1 MRAKPSSRE
10 PEERPKKRII
20 NFSNRL
26 ADPLGD
32 RYAELMRLRQTVLE
46 AESKEINAAWTA
58 GRRILR

>member
-26 ADPLGD
+26 GKPLED

-46 AESKEINAAWTA
+46 AESKRSTPHDP
-58 GRRILR
+58 GLDLS